1 MPTGCLT
8 LFLSSFLC
16 KNLCDRPFFYTFV
29 RYKYISTRMIKSMTG
44 FGKGEAVYGDKKFRV
59 ELRSLNSKQLD
70 LSIKI
75 PSRYRTIE
83 ADVRAIITREL
94 QRGKVDCFVSFENSV
109 AETTAHI
116 NSGAFKAYAEELRKV
131 CGENGIAT
139 NGDAFLQTIM
149 RMPDVIT
156 SEEQDVNNDELKA
169 IVDATMQ
176 AVEQLN
182 AFRVQEGAILIAD
195 LFKRIDLI
203 EQYRHEVEPFES
215 ARVEVIK
222 NRIRENL
229 EKHTVEVDNNRL
241 EQEMIFYIEK
251 LDITEE
257 KVRLDN
263 HCAYF
268 REVAK
273 EEEAPG
279 RKLGFIAQELGR
291 EINTMGSKSN
301 EANMQRLVVKM
312 KDELEK
318 IKEQVL
324 NIL

>member
-1 MPTGCLT
+1 
-8 LFLSSFLC
+8 
-16 KNLCDRPFFYTFV
+16 
-29 RYKYISTRMIKSMTG
+29 MIKSMTG
-44 FGKGEAVYGDKKFRV
+44 FGKGEAVCGDKKFRV

-70 LSIKI
+70 LSVKI
-75 PSRYRTIE
+75 PSKYRAAE
-83 ADVRAIITREL
+83 AEVRAIVAREL
-94 QRGKVDCFVSFENSV
+94 QRGKVDCFVSFETSV
-109 AETTAHI
+109 AETSAHI
-116 NSGAFKAYAEELRKV
+116 NAATFKAYADELRRV
-131 CGENGIAT
+131 CDDNMIAT
-139 NGDAFLQTIM
+139 DGDALLMAVM

-156 SEEQDVNNDELKA
+156 SEEQEVSDEEIRA
-169 IVDATMQ
+169 IVAATEE
-176 AVEQLN
+176 AARQLD

-195 LFKRIDLI
+195 LLKRIELI
-203 EQYRHEVEPFES
+203 EEYRRAVEPYES
-215 ARVEVIK
+215 ARVETIK
-222 NRIRENL
+222 SRIRENIQ
-229 EKHTVEVDNNRL
+229 KMAIDVDSARL

-263 HCAYF
+263 HCNYF
-268 REVAK
+268 REVAAT
-273 EEEAPG
+273 EDAPG

-301 EANMQRLVVKM
+301 EATMQRLVVQM

>member
-1 MPTGCLT
+1 
-8 LFLSSFLC
+8 
-16 KNLCDRPFFYTFV
+16 
-29 RYKYISTRMIKSMTG
+29 MIKSMTG
-44 FGKGEAVYGDKKFRV
+44 FGKGEAVVGDKKFRV

-75 PSRYRTIE
+75 PSKYRAAE
-83 ADVRAIITREL
+83 AEVRSIVTREL
-94 QRGKVDCFVSFENSV
+94 QRGKVDCFVSFEAAV
-109 AETTAHI
+109 AETSAHI
-116 NSGAFKAYAEELRKV
+116 NREAFKAYAKELREV
-131 CGENGIAT
+131 LAEGGLTISD
-139 NGDAFLQTIM
+139 DALLRSVL
-149 RMPDVIT
+149 RMPDVVT
-156 SEEQDVNNDELKA
+156 NEEREVSDDELKA
-169 IVDATMQ
+169 ILEATTM
-176 AVEQLN
+176 AADELN
-182 AFRVQEGAILIAD
+182 KFRVQEGAILIAD
-195 LFKRIDLI
+195 LLKRIDLI
-203 EQYRHEVEPFES
+203 EQYRHEVEPYEG
-215 ARVEVIK
+215 ARVDVIK
-222 NRIRENL
+222 TRIRENI
-229 EKHTVEVDNNRL
+229 EKLQLEVDNNRL

-263 HCAYF
+263 HCNYF
-268 REVAK
+268 REVAA

>member
-1 MPTGCLT
+1 
-8 LFLSSFLC
+8 
-16 KNLCDRPFFYTFV
+16 
-29 RYKYISTRMIKSMTG
+29 MIKSMTG
-44 FGKGEAVYGDKKFRV
+44 FGKGEATIDDKKIRV

-70 LSIKI
+70 LSIKL
-75 PSRYRTIE
+75 PGKYRAAE
-83 ADVRAIITREL
+83 AEMRNIITREL
-94 QRGKVDCFVSFENSV
+94 QRGKVDCFVSFEAAT
-109 AETTAHI
+109 AETSAHI
-116 NSGAFKAYAEELRKV
+116 NREAFKAYAKELREV
-131 CGENGIAT
+131 CAENAVVA
-139 NGDAFLQTIM
+139 DSDYFLKAIL

-156 SEEQDVNNDELKA
+156 SEEREVSEAELAAIIEATKAACAELNN
-169 IVDATMQ
+169 
-176 AVEQLN
+176 
-182 AFRVQEGAILIAD
+182 FRIQEGAILIAD
-195 LFKRIDLI
+195 LLGRIDLI
-203 EQYRHEVEPFES
+203 EKYRHEVEQFEG
-215 ARVEVIK
+215 ARVETIK
-222 NRIRENL
+222 NRIRENI
-229 EKHTVEVDNNRL
+229 EKLQLEVDNNRL

-263 HCAYF
+263 HCNYF
-268 REVAK
+268 REVAA

>member
-1 MPTGCLT
+1 
-8 LFLSSFLC
+8 
-16 KNLCDRPFFYTFV
+16 
-29 RYKYISTRMIKSMTG
+29 MIKSMTG
-44 FGKGEAVYGDKKFRV
+44 FGKGEAVCGDKRFRV

-70 LSIKI
+70 LSIKL
-75 PSRYRTIE
+75 PSKYRAAE
-83 ADVRAIITREL
+83 AEVRQIVTREL
-94 QRGKVDCFVSFENSV
+94 QRGKVDCFVSFEMAQVETSSHINRESFKAYVDELRSV
-109 AETTAHI
+109 AEA
-116 NSGAFKAYAEELRKV
+116 SGLKFAD
-131 CGENGIAT
+131 
-139 NGDAFLQTIM
+139 DAALMQAVL

-156 SEEQDVNNDELKA
+156 SEEVEVSEDEISA
-169 IVDATMQ
+169 IIEATNI
-176 AVEQLN
+176 AAKQLDD
-182 AFRVQEGAILIAD
+182 FRKQEGAILIAD
-195 LFKRIDLI
+195 LLKRIDLI
-203 EQYRHEVEPFES
+203 EQYRHEVEPFEVS
-215 ARVEVIK
+215 RVDVIK
-222 NRIRENL
+222 SRIREHI
-229 EKHTVEVDNNRL
+229 EKMNIEVDNNRL

-263 HCAYF
+263 HCRYF
-268 REVAK
+268 REVAA

>member
-1 MPTGCLT
+1 
-8 LFLSSFLC
+8 
-16 KNLCDRPFFYTFV
+16 
-29 RYKYISTRMIKSMTG
+29 MIKSMTG
-44 FGKGEAVYGDKKFRV
+44 FGKGEAVVGDKKFRV

-75 PSRYRTIE
+75 PSKYRAAE
-83 ADVRAIITREL
+83 AEVRSIVTREL
-94 QRGKVDCFVSFENSV
+94 QRGKVDCFVSFEAAV
-109 AETTAHI
+109 AETSAHI
-116 NSGAFKAYAEELRKV
+116 NREAFKAYAKEISEVSAEGGLTISDDALLRSV
-131 CGENGIAT
+131 
-139 NGDAFLQTIM
+139 L
-149 RMPDVIT
+149 RMPDVVT
-156 SEEQDVNNDELKA
+156 NEEREVSDDELKA
-169 IVDATMQ
+169 ILEAATI
-176 AVEQLN
+176 AAEELN
-182 AFRVQEGAILIAD
+182 KFRVQEGAILIAD
-195 LFKRIDLI
+195 LLKRIDLI
-203 EQYRHEVEPFES
+203 EQYRHEVEAFEG
-215 ARVEVIK
+215 ARVDVIK
-222 NRIRENL
+222 ARIRENI
-229 EKHTVEVDNNRL
+229 EKMQIEVDSNRL

-268 REVAK
+268 REVAAT
-273 EEEAPG
+273 EDAAG

-301 EANMQRLVVKM
+301 EANMQRLVVMM

>member
-1 MPTGCLT
+1 
-8 LFLSSFLC
+8 
-16 KNLCDRPFFYTFV
+16 
-29 RYKYISTRMIKSMTG
+29 MTG

-70 LSIKI
+70 LSIKL
-75 PSRYRTIE
+75 PGKYRAAE
-83 ADVRAIITREL
+83 AEVRNIITREL
-94 QRGKVDCFVSFENSV
+94 QRGKVDCFISVESAV
-109 AETTAHI
+109 AETSAHI
-116 NSGAFKAYAEELRKV
+116 NTEAFKAYADELRRV
-131 CGENGIAT
+131 CTETSLKIDDSALMQSLLRLPDVVTTEEREVSAEEIAT
-139 NGDAFLQTIM
+139 
-149 RMPDVIT
+149 
-156 SEEQDVNNDELKA
+156 
-169 IVDATMQ
+169 IVEA
-176 AVEQLN
+176 AKSAAAELN
-182 AFRVQEGAILIAD
+182 AFRVQEGQILIAD
-195 LFKRIDLI
+195 LLKRIDLI
-203 EQYRHEVEPFES
+203 EKYRHEVEPFES
-215 ARVEVIK
+215 ARVDTIK
-222 NRIRENL
+222 NRIRENI
-229 EKHTVEVDNNRL
+229 EKLQLEVDNNRL

-263 HCAYF
+263 HCRYF
-268 REVAK
+268 REVAA
-273 EEEAPG
+273 EEEAAG

>member
-1 MPTGCLT
+1 
-8 LFLSSFLC
+8 
-16 KNLCDRPFFYTFV
+16 
-29 RYKYISTRMIKSMTG
+29 MIKSMTG
-44 FGKGEAVYGDKKFRV
+44 FGKGEAICGDKKFRV

-70 LSIKI
+70 LSVKI
-75 PSRYRTIE
+75 PGKYRAAE
-83 ADVRAIITREL
+83 AEVRNIITRQL
-94 QRGKVDCFVSFENSV
+94 QRGKVDCFVSFEAAV
-109 AETTAHI
+109 ADTSAHI
-116 NSGAFKAYAEELRKV
+116 NAAVFKAYADELRMVCEASGVKV
-131 CGENGIAT
+131 E
-139 NGDAFLQTIM
+139 GDALLSAVM
-149 RMPDVIT
+149 RMPDVVT
-156 SEEQDVNNDELKA
+156 SEEQEVSDDELKTIIA
-169 IVDATMQ
+169 ATEQ
-176 AVEQLN
+176 AAAQLD

-195 LFKRIDLI
+195 LLARIDLI
-203 EQYRHEVEPFES
+203 EKYRHDVELYEGQ
-215 ARVEVIK
+215 RVETIK
-222 NRIRENL
+222 SRIRENL
-229 EKHTVEVDNNRL
+229 QKLAVEVDNNRL

-268 REVAK
+268 REVAAS
-273 EEEAPG
+273 EDAPG

-301 EANMQRLVVKM
+301 EANMQRLVVQM

>member
-1 MPTGCLT
+1 
-8 LFLSSFLC
+8 
-16 KNLCDRPFFYTFV
+16 
-29 RYKYISTRMIKSMTG
+29 MIKSMTG
-44 FGKGEAVYGDKKFRV
+44 FGKGEAICGDKKFRV

-70 LSIKI
+70 LSVKI
-75 PSRYRTIE
+75 PGKYRAAE
-83 ADVRAIITREL
+83 AEVRNIITRQL
-94 QRGKVDCFVSFENSV
+94 QRGKVDCFVSFEAAV
-109 AETTAHI
+109 ADTSAHI
-116 NSGAFKAYAEELRKV
+116 NVDAFKAYANELRKV
-131 CGENGIAT
+131 CQENGISAE
-139 NGDAFLQTIM
+139 GDALLTAVM
-149 RMPDVIT
+149 RMPDVVT
-156 SEEQDVNNDELKA
+156 SEEQDVSDDELKA
-169 IVDATMQ
+169 IVDATEQ
-176 AVEQLN
+176 AAPQLD

-195 LFKRIDLI
+195 LLSRIDLI
-203 EQYRHEVEPFES
+203 EKYRHEVEPFEDQ
-215 ARVEVIK
+215 RVETIK

-229 EKHTVEVDNNRL
+229 QKLAVEVDNNRL

-263 HCAYF
+263 HCSYF
-268 REVAK
+268 REVAAT
-273 EEEAPG
+273 EDAPG

-301 EANMQRLVVKM
+301 EANMQRLVVMM

>member
-1 MPTGCLT
+1 
-8 LFLSSFLC
+8 
-16 KNLCDRPFFYTFV
+16 
-29 RYKYISTRMIKSMTG
+29 MIKSMTG
-44 FGKGEAVYGDKKFRV
+44 FGKGEAVVGDKKFRV

-75 PSRYRTIE
+75 PSKYRAAE
-83 ADVRAIITREL
+83 AEVRSIVTREL
-94 QRGKVDCFVSFENSV
+94 QRGKVDCFVSFEAAV
-109 AETTAHI
+109 AETSSHI
-116 NSGAFKAYAEELRKV
+116 NREAFKAYAEELRQV
-131 CGENGIAT
+131 SAEGGMAISD
-139 NGDAFLQTIM
+139 DALLRSVL
-149 RMPDVIT
+149 RMPDVVT
-156 SEEQDVNNDELKA
+156 NEEREVSDDELKA
-169 IVDATMQ
+169 ILEATTM
-176 AVEQLN
+176 AAEELN
-182 AFRVQEGAILIAD
+182 KFRMQEGAILIAD
-195 LFKRIDLI
+195 LLKRIDLI
-203 EQYRHEVEPFES
+203 EQYRHEVEPYEG
-215 ARVEVIK
+215 ARVDVIK
-222 NRIRENL
+222 TRIRENI
-229 EKHTVEVDNNRL
+229 EKLQLEVDNNRL

-263 HCAYF
+263 HCNYF
-268 REVAK
+268 REVAH

>member
-1 MPTGCLT
+1 
-8 LFLSSFLC
+8 
-16 KNLCDRPFFYTFV
+16 
-29 RYKYISTRMIKSMTG
+29 MTG
-44 FGKGEAVYGDKKFRV
+44 FGKGEVVCGDKKFRV

-70 LSIKI
+70 LSIKL
-75 PSRYRTIE
+75 PGKYRAAE
-83 ADVRAIITREL
+83 AEVRNIITREL
-94 QRGKVDCFVSFENSV
+94 QRGKVDCFITVETAV
-109 AETTAHI
+109 AETSAHI
-116 NSGAFKAYAEELRKV
+116 NTEAFKAYAAELRKA
-131 CGENGIAT
+131 CGEVQLSVDDSA
-139 NGDAFLQTIM
+139 LVQSLL
-149 RMPDVIT
+149 RLPDVVT
-156 SEEQDVNNDELKA
+156 TEEREVSAEEIA
-169 IVDATMQ
+169 VIVEAAKM
-176 AVEQLN
+176 AAAELN

-195 LFKRIDLI
+195 LLKRIDLI

-215 ARVEVIK
+215 ARVDTIK
-222 NRIRENL
+222 NRIRENI
-229 EKHTVEVDNNRL
+229 EKLQLEVDNNRL

-263 HCAYF
+263 HCRYF
-268 REVAK
+268 REVAA

>member
-1 MPTGCLT
+1 
-8 LFLSSFLC
+8 
-16 KNLCDRPFFYTFV
+16 
-29 RYKYISTRMIKSMTG
+29 MTG

-75 PSRYRTIE
+75 PSKYRAVE
-83 ADVRAIITREL
+83 ADVRAIITREI
-94 QRGKVDCFVSFENSV
+94 QRGKVDCFVSFESSV

-116 NSGAFKAYAEELRKV
+116 NREAFAAYAKELREV
-131 CGENGIAT
+131 CVANAVVA
-139 NGDAFLQTIM
+139 DSDYFLSTIL

-156 SEEQDVNNDELKA
+156 SEEQEVGDDELKA
-169 IVDATMQ
+169 IITATEQ

-182 AFRVQEGAILIAD
+182 AFRMQEGAILIAD

-203 EQYRHEVEPFES
+203 EQYRHEVEPYET
-215 ARVEVIK
+215 ARVDVIK

-229 EKHTVEVDNNRL
+229 EKHAVEVDNNRL

-268 REVAK
+268 REVAN

>member
-1 MPTGCLT
+1 
-8 LFLSSFLC
+8 
-16 KNLCDRPFFYTFV
+16 
-29 RYKYISTRMIKSMTG
+29 MIKSMTG
-44 FGKGEAVYGDKKFRV
+44 FGKGEAMVDDKKIRV

-70 LSIKI
+70 LSVKL
-75 PSRYRTIE
+75 PGKYRAAE
-83 ADVRAIITREL
+83 AEMRNIITREL
-94 QRGKVDCFVSFENSV
+94 QRGKVDCFVSFEAAT
-109 AETTAHI
+109 AETSAHI
-116 NSGAFKAYAEELRKV
+116 NREAFKAYAKELREV
-131 CGENGIAT
+131 CAENAVIA
-139 NGDAFLQTIM
+139 DSDYFLKAIL

-156 SEEQDVNNDELKA
+156 SEEREVSEAELAAIIEATKAACDEL
-169 IVDATMQ
+169 
-176 AVEQLN
+176 N
-182 AFRVQEGAILIAD
+182 SFRIQEGAILIAD
-195 LFKRIDLI
+195 LLGRIDLI
-203 EQYRHEVEPFES
+203 EKYRHEVEQFEG
-215 ARVEVIK
+215 ARVETIK
-222 NRIRENL
+222 NRIRENI
-229 EKHTVEVDNNRL
+229 EKLQLEVDNNRL

-263 HCAYF
+263 HCNYF
-268 REVAK
+268 REVAA

>member
-1 MPTGCLT
+1 
-8 LFLSSFLC
+8 
-16 KNLCDRPFFYTFV
+16 
-29 RYKYISTRMIKSMTG
+29 MIKSMTG
-44 FGKGEAVYGDKKFRV
+44 FGKGEAVVGDKKFRV

-75 PSRYRTIE
+75 PSKYRAAE
-83 ADVRAIITREL
+83 AEVRSIVTREL
-94 QRGKVDCFVSFENSV
+94 QRGKVDCFVSAEAAV
-109 AETTAHI
+109 AETSSHI
-116 NSGAFKAYAEELRKV
+116 NREAFKAYAEELRQV
-131 CGENGIAT
+131 AT
-139 NGDAFLQTIM
+139 EGGLTISDDALLRSVL
-149 RMPDVIT
+149 RMPDVVT
-156 SEEQDVNNDELKA
+156 NEEREVSDDELKA
-169 IVDATMQ
+169 ILEATAM
-176 AVEQLN
+176 AADELN
-182 AFRVQEGAILIAD
+182 KFRVQEGAILIAD
-195 LFKRIDLI
+195 LLKRIDLI
-203 EQYRHEVEPFES
+203 EQYRHEVEPYEG
-215 ARVEVIK
+215 ARVDVIK
-222 NRIRENL
+222 TRIRENI
-229 EKHTVEVDNNRL
+229 EKLQLEVDNNRL

-263 HCAYF
+263 HCNYF
-268 REVAK
+268 REVAA

>member
-1 MPTGCLT
+1 
-8 LFLSSFLC
+8 
-16 KNLCDRPFFYTFV
+16 
-29 RYKYISTRMIKSMTG
+29 MIKSMTG
-44 FGKGEAVYGDKKFRV
+44 FGKGEATVDDKKIRV

-70 LSIKI
+70 LSIKL
-75 PSRYRTIE
+75 PGKYRAAE
-83 ADVRAIITREL
+83 AEMRSIITREL
-94 QRGKVDCFVSFENSV
+94 QRGKVDCFVSFEATT
-109 AETTAHI
+109 AETPAHI
-116 NSGAFKAYAEELRKV
+116 NAEAFKAYADELRAV
-131 CGENGIAT
+131 CEANNVGTDSLLNAV
-139 NGDAFLQTIM
+139 L

-156 SEEQDVNNDELKA
+156 SEEREVSEVEIAAIIEATKAACAELNN
-169 IVDATMQ
+169 
-176 AVEQLN
+176 
-182 AFRVQEGAILIAD
+182 FRVQEGAILIAD
-195 LFKRIDLI
+195 LLGRIDLI
-203 EQYRHEVEPFES
+203 EQYRHEVEQYES
-215 ARVEVIK
+215 ARVETIK
-222 NRIRENL
+222 NRIRENI
-229 EKHTVEVDNNRL
+229 EKLQLEVDNNRL

-263 HCAYF
+263 HCSYF
-268 REVAK
+268 REVAA